1 MSAEAV
7 AARHQMPAA
16 ATFGH
21 GVQPGV
27 PVRRAGRCRIAGVG
41 SDSVDTLPRNLIAQ
55 FRKKMS
61 EEGSKLGTN
70 LRWLLLVRG
79 SAFASASN
87 MPRCLGRPKSRE
99 QHLAASNISRFR
111 FASEMSCRDVSLQS
125 NISRHPKTAPSLADA
140 AGRHGDTRAAC
151 CRRCLLLARDG
162 SLLRR
167 AFAASDCHSSCWR
180 RCPPLRPSRQRPYA
194 ARCSPPAR
202 GVAEAGRHRDAHS
215 EQPHLDNGRSG
226 PPRRD
231 RAVEY
236 ALRS

>member
-1 MSAEAV
+1 MA
-7 AARHQMPAA
+7 
-16 ATFGH
+16 
-21 GVQPGV
+21 
-27 PVRRAGRCRIAGVG
+27 VRRSSTVE
-41 SDSVDTLPRNLIAQ
+41 LY
-55 FRKKMS
+55 
-61 EEGSKLGTN
+61 
-70 LRWLLLVRG
+70 
-79 SAFASASN
+79 
-87 MPRCLGRPKSRE
+87 
-99 QHLAASNISRFR
+99 
-111 FASEMSCRDVSLQS
+111 
-125 NISRHPKTAPSLADA
+125 
-140 AGRHGDTRAAC
+140 HGDTRAAC

-231 RAVEY
+231 RAVEH
-236 ALRS
+236 ALRSRRDALGCLCGGRVLQAWQLDRAVRLGGQGPPGGPRRRGAPAPARMRRRQATSRPVGPLCAPTSNPPSPPPSPPPSYRAAPWHACNAPARLARYGCVHAPEGVTSLSVPSTLHSSH